1 MSIGIAEAFSGE
13 QIDSQF
19 QVNTFAP
26 MRMTK
31 AVLPAMRQSR
41 SGLIVH
47 VSFVV
52 GRVLL
57 LGCAYYCASKSALE
71 GFVEPP
77 ARLAVEL
84 LEPGPS

>member
-1 MSIGIAEAFSGE
+1 MLQSTLVNNAGHRSIGIAEAFSEE

-19 QVNTFAP
+19 QVNSFAP

-31 AVLPAMRQSR
+31 AVLAAMRQSR

-52 GRVLL
+52 GRVLFLEMRL
-57 LGCAYYCASKSALE
+57 LLRQQIRPRS
-71 GFVEPP
+71 F
-77 ARLAVEL
+77 R
-84 LEPGPS
+84 